1 MDVINTY
8 TYKMSTGLI
17 SAFQVLSLVVAFL
30 AGILFIYGC
39 IKVIQV
45 CNIYIYEHRR
55 SKNESMNNIE
65 NGRKDGK
72 SIW

>member
-17 SAFQVLSLVVAFL
+17 SAFQVLSLGVAVL
-30 AGILFIYGC
+30 AGIFFIYGC

-55 SKNESMNNIE
+55 PKN
-65 NGRKDGK
+65 
-72 SIW
+72 

>member
-17 SAFQVLSLVVAFL
+17 SAFQVLSLGVAVL

-55 SKNESMNNIE
+55 PKN
-65 NGRKDGK
+65 
-72 SIW
+72 